1 MQKHQLKFCLVFCQI
16 IKWEEAA
23 DILPVAVLEFLPL
36 LVFLVVFVSVFLVFV
51 LVFMFVSV
59 CDTKERSTCSAAL
72 GKKKKKKFLPN
83 VYIWESSFYIRLPT
97 LVDLEV
103 PFVCSSRMLT
113 QADRE
118 GKKKHPP
125 HFFYISP
132 CCWKSH
138 SNYCP
143 SVSHISCSWPQSPWR
158 STSIFILQG
167 TPAWGVL
174 GMVFLYLRICHNITV
189 IFKTYPHNI
198 HLLKYATQK

>member
-1 MQKHQLKFCLVFCQI
+1 MSG
-16 IKWEEAA
+16 
-23 DILPVAVLEFLPL
+23 ILPNNKMRGSCRHPTCCCAWISPAPCLSCGLC
-36 LVFLVVFVSVFLVFV
+36 
-51 LVFMFVSV
+51 V
-59 CDTKERSTCSAAL
+59 CVPCLCACLYVCECLRHKGEINLFSSI
-72 GKKKKKKFLPN
+72 GEKKKKKFLPN

-174 GMVFLYLRICHNITV
+174 EMVFLYLRICHNITV
-189 IFKTYPHNI
+189 IFKIYPHNI